1 MLKKRII
8 SETGFST
15 NIYSIN
21 NKLLSDDSLKNIINL
36 FFSELDSDRK
46 YFVLLRLQFQ
56 EDGRMVTLH
65 KGIVVSK
72 DVKDKYFLYCTNHLS
87 LKSNDI

>member
-1 MLKKRII
+1 MLKNRII

-15 NIYSIN
+15 NTYSIN

-46 YFVLLRLQFQ
+46 YFV
-56 EDGRMVTLH
+56 
-65 KGIVVSK
+65 
-72 DVKDKYFLYCTNHLS
+72 Y
-87 LKSNDI
+87 